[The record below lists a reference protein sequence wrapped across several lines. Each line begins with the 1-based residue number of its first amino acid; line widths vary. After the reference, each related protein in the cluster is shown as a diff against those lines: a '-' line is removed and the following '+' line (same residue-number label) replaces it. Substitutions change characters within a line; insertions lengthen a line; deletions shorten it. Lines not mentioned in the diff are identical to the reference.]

1 MCKMK
6 SLIKTTL
13 LLLALLLPVT
23 AAAYDFEVDGIYYN
37 ITGTS
42 TVEVTYKGYDNV
54 ITGHYSGEI
63 TIPETVTHAGV
74 TYAVT
79 AIGRSAFRNC
89 NDPLSVTI
97 PKSVISIDHS
107 FSASSGM
114 TSITVD
120 SENPKYDSRD
130 NCKAV
135 IETASNRLIVGCQNT
150 IIPNS
155 VTIIGNGAFWGCST
169 LTSVTIPNSITTLE
183 SQAFAYCSGL
193 TSVIIP
199 NSVTYINGPAF
210 DSCSGL
216 TSIVVES
223 GNPIYDSRDN
233 CNAIIETASNTLKT
247 GCQSTI
253 IPNSVTSIGYEAFR
267 GCSTLTTVTIPNSVI
282 TIALNAFTDCIGL
295 TSIIIPNSVTSIG
308 GAAFANCTALSSVTI
323 PGSVTSIGNNSFAN
337 CVSLTDVYSHITDLT
352 NVSIGETVFNLWY
365 SNDYS
370 ARTLHVPH
378 GTAAAYQAY
387 ENWSLYFG
395 QIVEMEP
402 ETGDV
407 NLDGSVSIMDVT
419 DLLNY
424 LISGNA
430 RGINLT
436 AADCDL
442 DGSITIDD
450 VTVLIDYLLS
460 GTWK

>member
-37 ITGTS
+37 ITGTN
-42 TVEVTYKGYDNV
+42 TVEVTYKGYNNV

-183 SQAFAYCSGL
+183 SQAFY
-193 TSVIIP
+193 
-199 NSVTYINGPAF
+199 
-210 DSCSGL
+210 
-216 TSIVVES
+216 
-223 GNPIYDSRDN
+223 
-233 CNAIIETASNTLKT
+233 
-247 GCQSTI
+247 GCI
-253 IPNSVTSIGYEAFR
+253 
-267 GCSTLTTVTIPNSVI
+267 
-282 TIALNAFTDCIGL
+282 
-295 TSIIIPNSVTSIG
+295 
-308 GAAFANCTALSSVTI
+308 
-323 PGSVTSIGNNSFAN
+323 
-337 CVSLTDVYSHITDLT
+337 
-352 NVSIGETVFNLWY
+352 
-365 SNDYS
+365 
-370 ARTLHVPH
+370 
-378 GTAAAYQAY
+378 
-387 ENWSLYFG
+387 
-395 QIVEMEP
+395 
-402 ETGDV
+402 
-407 NLDGSVSIMDVT
+407 
-419 DLLNY
+419 
-424 LISGNA
+424 
-430 RGINLT
+430 
-436 AADCDL
+436 
-442 DGSITIDD
+442 
-450 VTVLIDYLLS
+450 
-460 GTWK
+460 

>member
-37 ITGTS
+37 ITGTN
-42 TVEVTYKGYDNV
+42 TVEVTYKGYNNV

-155 VTIIGNGAFWGCST
+155 VTAIGDLAFS
-169 LTSVTIPNSITTLE
+169 
-183 SQAFAYCSGL
+183 
-193 TSVIIP
+193 
-199 NSVTYINGPAF
+199 
-210 DSCSGL
+210 D
-216 TSIVVES
+216 
-223 GNPIYDSRDN
+223 
-233 CNAIIETASNTLKT
+233 CN
-247 GCQSTI
+247 
-253 IPNSVTSIGYEAFR
+253 
-267 GCSTLTTVTIPNSVI
+267 
-282 TIALNAFTDCIGL
+282 GL
-295 TSIIIPNSVTSIG
+295 TSIIIPNSVMTIG
-308 GAAFANCTALSSVTI
+308 RNAFSCCT
-323 PGSVTSIGNNSFAN
+323 G
-337 CVSLTDVYSHITDLT
+337 LT
-352 NVSIGETVFNLWY
+352 
-365 SNDYS
+365 
-370 ARTLHVPH
+370 
-378 GTAAAYQAY
+378 
-387 ENWSLYFG
+387 
-395 QIVEMEP
+395 
-402 ETGDV
+402 
-407 NLDGSVSIMDVT
+407 
-419 DLLNY
+419 
-424 LISGNA
+424 
-430 RGINLT
+430 
-436 AADCDL
+436 
-442 DGSITIDD
+442 SITIGNS
-450 VTVLIDYLLS
+450 VTAIEDQAFWGCS
-460 GTWK
+460 GLTSITIPNSVTAIKGQAFCGCI